1 LGIPQKIAVEIIS
14 SSSPCQWMQ
23 LRELVVST
31 KLFMLKGRFTRR
43 SGGGGGRGN

>member
-1 LGIPQKIAVEIIS
+1 
-14 SSSPCQWMQ
+14 MQ

-31 KLFMLKGRFTRR
+31 KLFMLKGRWLFTRR